1 MMSNEDIKMSD
12 VFDGQITVYDECMLK
27 ANGYKVASVSRGH
40 AQIIANAINNRD
52 PMALRIK
59 ELEAALTKIK
69 DITGEL
75 GGQNPANFCEELAM
89 EQDDATYRVYKL
101 SNGALSKALEKAK

>member
-1 MMSNEDIKMSD
+1 MRDIKMSD
-12 VFDGQITVYDECMLK
+12 VFDLPLEANSLDISNALGDVVGDFSAEDEDK
-27 ANGYKVASVSRGH
+27 AAVH
-40 AQIIANAINNRD
+40 AINNHDKLTSRV
-52 PMALRIK
+52 A

-101 SNGALSKALEKAK
+101 SNSALSKALEQSK

>member
-1 MMSNEDIKMSD
+1 MSNEDIKMSD
-12 VFDGQITVYDECMLK
+12 VFDLPVQSGADGCVYDLH
-27 ANGYKVASVSRGH
+27 YSRICTSGSNSKE
-40 AQIIANAINNRD
+40 IAHVINNHD

-59 ELEAALTKIK
+59 ELEEALGKIK

-101 SNGALSKALEKAK
+101 SNIALSKALEQSK

>member
-1 MMSNEDIKMSD
+1 MTTLRTPPVSKLGIDMQAFRTDRP
-12 VFDGQITVYDECMLK
+12 DEWRMDEFTK
-27 ANGYKVASVSRGH
+27 QAES
-40 AQIIANAINNRD
+40 
-52 PMALRIK
+52 MALRIK

-101 SNGALSKALEKAK
+101 SNGALSKALEQNK

>member
-1 MMSNEDIKMSD
+1 MTSNADIKMSECCTCGNKWRTGQ
-12 VFDGQITVYDECMLK
+12 DGSHSCTK
-27 ANGYKVASVSRGH
+27 A
-40 AQIIANAINNRD
+40 
-52 PMALRIK
+52 MALRIK

-69 DITGEL
+69 EITGEL

-101 SNGALSKALEKAK
+101 SNSALTKAMEQSK

>member
-1 MMSNEDIKMSD
+1 
-12 VFDGQITVYDECMLK
+12 
-27 ANGYKVASVSRGH
+27 
-40 AQIIANAINNRD
+40 
-52 PMALRIK
+52 MALRIK
-59 ELEAALTKIK
+59 ELEAALDKIK

-101 SNGALSKALEKAK
+101 SNIALSKALEQT